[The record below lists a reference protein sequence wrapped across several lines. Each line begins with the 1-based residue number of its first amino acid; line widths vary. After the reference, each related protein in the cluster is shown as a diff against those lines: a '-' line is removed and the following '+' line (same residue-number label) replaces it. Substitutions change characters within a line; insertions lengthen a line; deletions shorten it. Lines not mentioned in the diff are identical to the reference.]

1 MCNLK
6 KDGNGFPQVVNH
18 NNCIVLQLVK
28 SMSKGWLSK
37 TMDEKST
44 FSCKRYA
51 IIVMMRCYVVS
62 FVLGHLLPLVQG
74 NYKLLKLHVSFMTK
88 ISFTNKNII
97 INLQIS
103 SSVCNLGMVRSL
115 PIYIGMNI
123 S

>member
-1 MCNLK
+1 
-6 KDGNGFPQVVNH
+6 
-18 NNCIVLQLVK
+18 
-28 SMSKGWLSK
+28 
-37 TMDEKST
+37 MDEKST

>member
-1 MCNLK
+1 MMYPIFFTCHLK
-6 KDGNGFPQVVNH
+6 KDGSSFPRVVNH

-51 IIVMMRCYVVS
+51 TIVMMRCYVVS
-62 FVLGHLLPLVQG
+62 FVLGHLLPLVQI

-88 ISFTNKNII
+88 III

-103 SSVCNLGMVRSL
+103 SSIFTCM
-115 PIYIGMNI
+115 
-123 S
+123 